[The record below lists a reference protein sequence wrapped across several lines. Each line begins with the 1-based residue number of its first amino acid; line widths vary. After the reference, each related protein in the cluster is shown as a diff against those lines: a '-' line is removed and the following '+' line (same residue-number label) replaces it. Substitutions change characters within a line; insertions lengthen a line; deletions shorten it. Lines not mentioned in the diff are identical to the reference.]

1 MVATLEL
8 PPRYWRSAPSLNFAS
23 LCLCLALLR
32 RFEQPPGVGDG
43 NLVVELAVK
52 DEQGRVDEAYLV
64 YGVVFILEMSDS
76 ACAC

>member
-1 MVATLEL
+1 VVATLEL
-8 PPRYWRSAPSLNFAS
+8 HQRYWRSAPS

-43 NLVVELAVK
+43 NLFVELAVK